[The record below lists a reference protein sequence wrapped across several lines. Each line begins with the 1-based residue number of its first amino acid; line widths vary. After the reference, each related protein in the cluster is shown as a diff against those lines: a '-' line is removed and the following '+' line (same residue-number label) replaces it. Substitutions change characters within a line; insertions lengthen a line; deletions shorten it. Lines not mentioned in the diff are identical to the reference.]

1 MSGHYYTWLILK
13 EVDTMKI
20 ELGTTVK
27 QSTNQVSCDLND
39 EVAILNLE
47 SNLYFG
53 MDEVGAYIWQAMREP
68 TKVSDLCDR
77 VHERYEVGAEECQ
90 ADVLE
95 FIQKLDDAK
104 LLAVDDAGSTGGS

>member
-1 MSGHYYTWLILK
+1 
-13 EVDTMKI
+13 MKI

-27 QSTNQVSCDLND
+27 QSTNQVSCNLND

-47 SNLYFG
+47 SSLYFG
-53 MDEVGAYIWQAMREP
+53 LDEVGAYIWQAIREP
-68 TKVSDLCDR
+68 TKVSDLCEQIL
-77 VHERYEVGAEECQ
+77 ERYDVEAEECR

-104 LLAVDDAGSTGGS
+104 LLAVDAVDDAGPSGDGLP